1 MAEQNKININY
12 LHTLAL
18 QESETDTIQEI
29 DSNLYNSI
37 SDLIKNLK
45 SEGYDGV
52 KEKINQAM
60 IKMISDTTSMLLKLR
75 LEKATLESSHQS
87 VLLDEEKYILITH
100 GTDTMCETAKLLG
113 ESSID
118 KTIVLF
124 GSMVPYA
131 VNGSDAFFNFGCA
144 LGSVQLLKVGVY
156 IAMNGRILPWNDV
169 EKNRSLGIFQ
179 TLHS

>member
-45 SEGYDGV
+45 SEEYDGV

-60 IKMISDTTSMLLKLR
+60 IKMISDTTSVLLKLR
-75 LEKATLESSHQS
+75 LEKATLENSNQS
-87 VLLDEEKYILITH
+87 VLLDEEKYILDSKKEMLERKEAILS
-100 GTDTMCETAKLLG
+100 GIL
-113 ESSID
+113 
-118 KTIVLF
+118 
-124 GSMVPYA
+124 
-131 VNGSDAFFNFGCA
+131 NG
-144 LGSVQLLKVGVY
+144 K
-156 IAMNGRILPWNDV
+156 PH
-169 EKNRSLGIFQ
+169 SLDDQ
-179 TLHS
+179 